1 MSAGAITIGEAARAT
16 GVSAKMIR
24 YYEETGLL
32 APAGRTA
39 AGYRLYTGADLHAL
53 RFVRRARD
61 LGFTMEDIRALL
73 ALWHD
78 RSRASA
84 QVRRLALD
92 HVADL
97 RRRIDALD
105 GMARTLED
113 LAAHCGGDARPD
125 CPILDDLAS
134 GRQGMAGKHLAGKG
148 LTGEGLAGECLAGAT
163 PRQGERDPEGA
174 PSRRGKR

>member
-1 MSAGAITIGEAARAT
+1 MNNLVTIGEAAKAS

-32 APAGRTA
+32 GAPERTA
-39 AGYRLYTGADLHAL
+39 SGYRLYGESDLHAL

-61 LGFTMEDIRALL
+61 LGFSMQEITELL

-84 QVRRLALD
+84 AVKTVALA

-97 RRRIDALD
+97 RRRISELEA
-105 GMARTLED
+105 MARTLET
-113 LAAHCGGDARPD
+113 LAERCCGDARPD
-125 CPILDDLAS
+125 CPILDDLAGGS
-134 GRQGMAGKHLAGKG
+134 
-148 LTGEGLAGECLAGAT
+148 
-163 PRQGERDPEGA
+163 
-174 PSRRGKR
+174 

>member
-1 MSAGAITIGEAARAT
+1 MNAGAVTIGEAASAT

-32 APAGRTA
+32 APAERTPG
-39 AGYRLYTGADLHAL
+39 GYRLYAPADLHAL

-61 LGFTMEDIRALL
+61 LGFTLEDIRALL

-78 RSRASA
+78 HSRASA

-97 RRRIDALD
+97 RGRIAALE

-125 CPILDDLAS
+125 CPILDDLAAGPQEAPREPEGAPS
-134 GRQGMAGKHLAGKG
+134 GFRDAP
-148 LTGEGLAGECLAGAT
+148 GAT
-163 PRQGERDPEGA
+163 PRQGERDPEA
-174 PSRRGKR
+174 PPSRRGRR

>member
-1 MSAGAITIGEAARAT
+1 MSAPSVTIGEAARAT

-32 APAGRTA
+32 GPAGRTA
-39 AGYRLYTGADLHAL
+39 AGYRVYSEADLHAL

-61 LGFTMEDIRALL
+61 LGFSMREIADLL

-84 QVRRLALD
+84 AVKAVALG

-97 RRRIDALD
+97 RRRIGELEA
-105 GMARTLED
+105 MARTLEH
-113 LAAHCGGDARPD
+113 LAERCCGDDRPD
-125 CPILDDLAS
+125 CPILDDLA
-134 GRQGMAGKHLAGKG
+134 GGEAPEPAE
-148 LTGEGLAGECLAGAT
+148 TGAARL
-163 PRQGERDPEGA
+163 
-174 PSRRGKR
+174 RRGRKQG